1 MQEFCAH
8 LTVYQSQVRAGRE
21 LSPGA
26 AGWSFLRVC
35 GGCGYLLHGNERREI
50 EAGDLVIIPASAN
63 VSLRASQLGD
73 LRLCHFGVRPEQLT
87 GFFTAE
93 EQRALNVVAVKGTR
107 PARVIKRED
116 AVARQY
122 TDFCELRQHES
133 NVQAR
138 SAMLSLAVG
147 ALRDF
152 LARPDGALPR
162 AGGSEQKL
170 AELAARV
177 PESEL
182 LSRSAGEL
190 ARQCGCTKR
199 HFHRLFAGRFGASLK
214 QRQIE
219 WRIEQAKKLLL
230 EANAK
235 IIDTANQCGFQ
246 SLGQFNLTFK
256 RMTRM
261 TPTAWRKAFATT
273 KARNERK
280 HPPVC
285 PRQNRTTAD

>member
-1 MQEFCAH
+1 M
-8 LTVYQSQVRAGRE
+8 
-21 LSPGA
+21 
-26 AGWSFLRVC
+26 
-35 GGCGYLLHGNERREI
+35 
-50 EAGDLVIIPASAN
+50 IIPASAN
-63 VSLRASQLGD
+63 INLRASQLGD
-73 LRLCHFGVRPEQLT
+73 LRLCHFGVRPGQLT

-93 EQRALNVVAVKGTR
+93 EQQALNSVAVKGTH

-122 TDFCELRQHES
+122 ADLCDLRQHEPG
-133 NVQAR
+133 VLAR

-152 LARPDGALPR
+152 LVQPGAALPR
-162 AGGSEQKL
+162 AVGPKQKL
-170 AELAARV
+170 AELTARV

-182 LSRSAGEL
+182 LSCSAGEL
-190 ARQCGCTKR
+190 ARECGCTER
-199 HFHRLFAGRFGASLK
+199 HFRRLFASRFGASLK
-214 QRQIE
+214 QLQIE

-235 IIDTANQCGFQ
+235 IIDIANQCDFQ

-285 PRQNRTTAD
+285 PRQSRIPAD